1 MEQAQHKIGAMPAQP
16 AGSEIEA
23 IVARFESPLLRY
35 AARIVNDAAS
45 AQDVVQEAFIRLY
58 RTWHGAWPVDGR
70 LSRWLYRATHNAA
83 IDLIR
88 KEDRRR
94 RLHARHAEEPTL
106 DPAARAADAGEI
118 ADRRRIVLDHVAALP
133 PAEREVLV
141 LRLQE
146 GLSYRDI
153 ARVTGRTEG
162 NVGCLLHQ
170 ATRGLAAHFKKAG
183 VI

>member
-1 MEQAQHKIGAMPAQP
+1 MERTQHNIGRKPVQP
-16 AGSEIEA
+16 LREDFEA
-23 IVARFESPLLRY
+23 IIAQFESPLLRY
-35 AARIVNDAAS
+35 ATRFVNDAAS

-58 RTWHGAWPVDGR
+58 RTWHGGRLENGR
-70 LSRWLYRATHNAA
+70 LSGWLYRATHNAA
-83 IDLIR
+83 VDLIR

-106 DPAARAADAGEI
+106 DPAARAADANEI

-146 GLSYRDI
+146 GFSYRDS
-153 ARVTGRTEG
+153 ARVTCRTEG

-170 ATRGLAAHFKKAG
+170 ATRRLAAHFKKAG